1 MNIFP
6 ALLLQAVPRD
16 TIVTVMARDGLATAV
31 DIATVALALALLVGV
46 LAVVAL
52 ILALRRGVIQLK
64 ELASR
69 LEKDPILRRTQNV
82 VENVESITSS
92 LRQDVARLSSSVDHL
107 SGRLDQAADRMEE
120 RIEDFNALLE
130 VVQEEA
136 EDVFVRTAS
145 RVRGVRAAAD
155 SLTGGGPEVSSPR
168 QQVEPGPQP
177 RARMPA
183 PGPVSGI
190 QGPETSGGAISSS
203 HDADPP
209 HPTGGR
215 ATP

>member
-6 ALLLQAVPRD
+6 ALLVQAVPRD
-16 TIVTVMARDGLATAV
+16 TVVTVMARDGLTTAV
-31 DIATVALALALLVGV
+31 DVATVALAVALLVGV

-52 ILALRRGVIQLK
+52 VLALRRGVLQLK
-64 ELASR
+64 DLASR

-145 RVRGVRAAAD
+145 KVRGVRAAAE
-155 SLTGGGPEVSSPR
+155 SLTGGGGEIRVPPPPLA
-168 QQVEPGPQP
+168 PGAQP
-177 RARMPA
+177 RSRMPG
-183 PGPVSGI
+183 PGPVS
-190 QGPETSGGAISSS
+190 
-203 HDADPP
+203 
-209 HPTGGR
+209 
-215 ATP
+215 